1 MNAIEHVVAFLE
13 GRATNHSLG
22 DEAKSSL
29 EIIVGFYSSHYTS
42 SRVDIPLESPVQDV
56 EILPGSLFPPPP
68 TNSAVWYRH
77 SSCLAPVI
85 APS

>member
-1 MNAIEHVVAFLE
+1 VNAIEHVVAFLE

-29 EIIVGFYSSHYTS
+29 EIIVGFYISHYTGD
-42 SRVDIPLESPVQDV
+42 RVDIPLESPLRDV
-56 EILPGSLFPPPP
+56 EIPPGSLFPPPL

-77 SSCLAPVI
+77 SSRLAPVI
-85 APS
+85 SQ